1 MSMKKFREALRN
13 GEALAI
19 KHNPNDAKRSR
30 ADILDMLFGEPV
42 RPNEY
47 REECTIMYIHGPL
60 EQRDCGYGDSYELI
74 RKRFGE
80 ALAAKPECIV
90 IRIDSPGGVVAG
102 LNQCVYDMI
111 RAKKAN
117 GKHVIVYVDELMA
130 SAAYAIGGGVADE
143 VFIPPSGITGSIG
156 VISTMFD
163 TTGADEK
170 AGFNFVTIT
179 SGDRKAD
186 GHPHQPLEDAA
197 VAAERDRV
205 EKLAAQFF
213 RIVKR
218 SRGVD
223 AAPLQ
228 AGLFLG
234 KDAVKAG
241 LADDVM
247 GWERLLVDVKEVY
260 GSGNG
265 TSATAQNGTQE
276 ADMLKLKA
284 MIKRVSAQLAEEKD
298 ANKRAKLAAQLGAFQ
313 ATLVAMK
320 KTYKKVSEE
329 ETEESD
335 DHEDEEESEEGNETD
350 REEDDMPGDDPD
362 KDKDKDEEDEEE
374 EEASAASEEEEEDE
388 TPPKKDG
395 KKAKKSASEEEEED
409 ETPEDKEAF
418 SSPGK
423 RAALLAKARAFDVM
437 QSDVATL
444 KKKSVKDERASVIK
458 QAREANRITA
468 KHAKMLATKKL
479 SFVKDFLALHT
490 TPMVFSGEEPGSIP
504 DDTGPRMGAN
514 GDIPRDI
521 MKQFEAASQA
531 SKGAVTV
538 DQLVADYKKSL
549 NGGASR

>member
-19 KHNPNDAKRSR
+19 KHNPKDAKRSR
-30 ADILDMLFGEPV
+30 ADIMDLLFGEPV
-42 RPNEY
+42 CPNEY
-47 REECTIMYIHGPL
+47 REDCTIMYIRGPL
-60 EQRDCGYGDSYELI
+60 EQRDCGYGDSYENI
-74 RKRFGE
+74 RKRFGD
-80 ALAAKPECIV
+80 ALKAKPECII

-102 LNQCVYDMI
+102 LNQCVYDMN

-130 SAAYAIGGGVADE
+130 SAAYAIGGGVGDE

-179 SGDRKAD
+179 SGTRKAD
-186 GHPHQPLEDAA
+186 GHPHEPIEDDA
-197 VAAERDRV
+197 VAAETDRV
-205 EKLAAQFF
+205 NKLAAQFF
-213 RIVKR
+213 RIVER

-223 AAPLQ
+223 PAPLQ
-228 AGLFLG
+228 AALFLG
-234 KDAVKAG
+234 RDAVKAG

-247 GWERLLVDVKEVY
+247 GWERLLVDIAEVY

-265 TSATAQNGTQE
+265 TSATAQHGTNE

-298 ANKRAKLAAQLGAFQ
+298 ANKRARLAAQLGAFE

-320 KTYKKVSEE
+320 KTYKKTSEE

-335 DHEDEEESEEGNETD
+335 DHEEESEGNETD
-350 REEDDMPGDDPD
+350 REEDDMPGDE
-362 KDKDKDEEDEEE
+362 DKDKDEEDEEE
-374 EEASAASEEEEEDE
+374 EEASSEEE
-388 TPPKKDG
+388 KKSA
-395 KKAKKSASEEEEED
+395 KKAKKAADDTPEKEEED
-409 ETPEDKEAF
+409 DSPDKDAEDDEPEKEAF
-418 SSPGK
+418 STPGK
-423 RAALLAKARAFDVM
+423 RAALLAKAHAYDALQGR
-437 QSDVATL
+437 VATIE
-444 KKKSVKDERASVIK
+444 KKTIKDERSSLIK
-458 QAREANRITA
+458 SARESNRITA

-479 SFVKDFLALHT
+479 SFVKDFLAMHT
-490 TPMVFSGEEPGSIP
+490 QPMVLSGDDPESIP
-504 DDTGPRMGAN
+504 DDTGPRVH
-514 GDIPRDI
+514 GDIPRDV
-521 MKQFEAASQA
+521 MRQFEAASQA
-531 SKGAVTV
+531 SKGTVTV
-538 DQLVADYKKSL
+538 DQLVTDYKKSL